1 MSLEILTD
9 QEIRRY
15 IINVLLEIQDEILL
29 NDIPDSD
36 FMRVQQ
42 LILHC
47 NINTSPTLFVKELME
62 FIMDTELTEEEEP
75 SYSQP
80 TNMNEFI
87 HDVAWYMYDD
97 GITTFEKWGFTIYEN
112 HIESIAELLTDL
124 VRYLFSHSNIDVDSD
139 SDSDTETDNELNGE
153 SNSNEDSEIDSL
165 LSVIDRRN
173 GQEEQS
179 SQQVV
184 QILLIGPLPSYLDL
198 FVSPLYQDINNDILL
213 DAGLPLYSEF
223 SLTNFLRLMSG
234 VGDN

>member
-97 GITTFEKWGFTIYEN
+97 GITTFKEWVYAIYGN
-112 HIESIAELLTDL
+112 HIDSIAELLTDL
-124 VRYLFSHSNIDVDSD
+124 VSYLFFHSNIDVDSNSNIETN
-139 SDSDTETDNELNGE
+139 SDSNSE
-153 SNSNEDSEIDSL
+153 SNSDEEEPERTNPSEIDS
-165 LSVIDRRN
+165 S
-173 GQEEQS
+173 EEQS
-179 SQQVV
+179 SQQDV
-184 QILLIGPLPSYLDL
+184 QILLIELLPSYLDL
-198 FVSPLYQDINNDILL
+198 YVPPLYQDINNDILL